1 MATVCSWMRCSAV
14 PVVALCGTIT
24 SAHAA
29 SPLDELAKR
38 STEHG
43 EIRSVTSTTADP
55 IGKDGL
61 WGLDGTFVVRAGC
74 GSSYE
79 ALTRVTE
86 YPRHTNKVKRV
97 KVLSEEEGSLKV
109 EYTEGGLGFEVTTT
123 QLWTFKPSPVPSIT
137 AEAVGEGDA
146 PSWLEMTFHDVGHPG
161 YCEVHI
167 KVFADTSV
175 VPNFVMNWMSSMAG
189 RELAATYRD
198 IIQGA
203 MGPQGNQ

>member
-1 MATVCSWMRCSAV
+1 MATVCSWTRCSAV
-14 PVVALCGTIT
+14 PVVALCGSIT
-24 SAHAA
+24 SARAA

-79 ALTRVTE
+79 ALIRVTE

-97 KVLSEEEGSLKV
+97 KVLSEEEGSLKRLDTSSLGGMFADDEDGDAGVGEQLVQSPDAQAAARGRVDDEKSPFRSHEMV
-109 EYTEGGLGFEVTTT
+109 EVVDVLIRSRTDNCDITAVYLGYTSSSDLLQIISGGL
-123 QLWTFKPSPVPSIT
+123 
-137 AEAVGEGDA
+137 
-146 PSWLEMTFHDVGHPG
+146 
-161 YCEVHI
+161 
-167 KVFADTSV
+167 
-175 VPNFVMNWMSSMAG
+175 
-189 RELAATYRD
+189 R
-198 IIQGA
+198 
-203 MGPQGNQ
+203 